1 MNARNLIAA
10 LAFAGLAASPAWAEH
25 EGHQHGQDKA
35 AAPAAAKEAAGKAP
49 DDMKSGGKSC
59 KKCKPGKSG
68 KAAGGG
74 GHDHGGHD
82 HGGAEDAR
90 AQAADGD
97 VEALNERVR
106 QLEKRLD
113 VMQTLLEVLAERRN
127 RAGERGGGR
136 AGHH

>member
-10 LAFAGLAASPAWAEH
+10 LALAGLAASPAWAEH
-25 EGHQHGQDKA
+25 EGHRHGQDKA
-35 AAPAAAKEAAGKAP
+35 AAPAAANEAAGKAP
-49 DDMKSGGKSC
+49 EDMKSGDKSC
-59 KKCKPGKSG
+59 KKCKQGKQG

-74 GHDHGGHD
+74 GHDHGSHD
-82 HGGAEDAR
+82 QGGAEDVR
-90 AQAADGD
+90 AQAADVD

-113 VMQTLLEVLAERRN
+113 VMQTLLEVLADRN
-127 RAGERGGGR
+127 RSGERGGGR